1 MTFSTSL
8 PYRIAS
14 GHTQHV
20 HVTPAR
26 QAVFSVP
33 AMIKPTNGDAQFISA
48 GYVIEAG
55 QRIG

>member
-14 GHTQHV
+14 GHKQNV

-26 QAVFSVP
+26 QALFSVP
-33 AMIKPTNGDAQFISA
+33 AMIKPTNGDAELTSA

-55 QRIG
+55 RRIG

>member
-26 QAVFSVP
+26 RALFRMP
-33 AMIKPTNGDAQFISA
+33 AMIKPTSGTPNLLALDM
-48 GYVIEAG
+48 
-55 QRIG
+55 